1 MYSELERIM
10 SPGVVKYNELMT
22 KYTTFQI
29 GGPVDILIEPDSTDQ
44 LRQVLLWCQQNEMPF
59 FIFGAASNIL
69 VLDKGIRGVGIRL
82 GDRFKRCSVENQV
95 VTAQSGI
102 LLAELSR
109 IAAAHSLSGLEFA
122 EGIPGTLGGAV
133 VMNAGAYDHEMKEIL
148 IEASAI
154 NAAGDFFTLPAAKLE
169 LSYRHSVFQENG
181 LIVVSARMQLTT
193 GVQQNI
199 IDKMQEL
206 AQTRASKQ
214 PLEMPSAGSVFKR
227 PEGYYV
233 GPMLEQ
239 LGLKGFQIG
248 GAQVSAKHAGFIVNA
263 GGATAADVIALIEE
277 IKARACKEY
286 GVDLHPEIRIVGER

>member
-1 MYSELERIM
+1 MYSELEKIM
-10 SPGVVKYNELMT
+10 ATGVVKYNALM
-22 KYTTFQI
+22 KNYTTFQI
-29 GGPVDILIEPDSTDQ
+29 GGPVDILVEPDSTDQ
-44 LRQVLLWCQQNEMPF
+44 LRQVLLWCRQNEMPC

-69 VLDKGIRGVGIRL
+69 VRDNGIRGVGIRL
-82 GDRFKRCSVENQV
+82 GERFKHYSVEGQV
-95 VTAQSGI
+95 ITAQSGI

-109 IAAAHSLSGLEFA
+109 IAAEHSLSGLEFA
-122 EGIPGTLGGAV
+122 EGIPGSLGGAV
-133 VMNAGAYDHEMKEIL
+133 VMNAGAYDHEMKDIL

-154 NAAGDFFTLPAAKLE
+154 NAAGDFFTLPAEELE

-181 LIVVSARMQLTT
+181 FIVVSARMQLAT
-193 GVQQNI
+193 GI
-199 IDKMQEL
+199 KKAIMKKMQEL

-214 PLEMPSAGSVFKR
+214 PLEMPSAGSVFRR

-263 GGATAADVIALIEE
+263 GGATAADVVSLIEE
-277 IKARACKEY
+277 IKARARKEY
-286 GVDLHPEIRIVGER
+286 GVDLHPEIRIVGES